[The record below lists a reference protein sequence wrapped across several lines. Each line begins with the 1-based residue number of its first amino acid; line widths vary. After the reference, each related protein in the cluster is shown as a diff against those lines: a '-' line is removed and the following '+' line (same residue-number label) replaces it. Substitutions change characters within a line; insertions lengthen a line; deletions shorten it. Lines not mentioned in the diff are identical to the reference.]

1 MRFGSV
7 PKAILIAI
15 FSVEDVRSFSIERHT
30 GLVAARLQLK
40 WGEERRRGGN
50 QSVVKMHSKSNNNG
64 EEERIIIDAVVEE
77 KTAGLALNGGEN
89 TTVSTHR
96 N

>member
-30 GLVAARLQLK
+30 GMAASRLQLK

-50 QSVVKMHSKSNNNG
+50 QSVEMHSKSNNNG
-64 EEERIIIDAVVEE
+64 EEERIIIDAIVEE